1 MKELAEGLPVSRPA
15 VSQHLKV
22 LKEARLVRES
32 RRGTRRFYQVNP
44 VGLDPLRLYLED
56 FWGGVLAAFETVANT
71 SQGGKEN
78 G

>member
-1 MKELAEGLPVSRPA
+1 MTELAAGSPVSRPA

-22 LKEARLVRES
+22 LKEANLVREQ

-44 VGLDPLRLYLED
+44 SGLDPLRTYLED
-56 FWGGVLAAFETVANT
+56 FWGGVLAAFKTVANT
-71 SQGGKEN
+71 SQGGTKN